1 MVGSYSY
8 WLVLLSIVVAI
19 FASYTALDLS
29 TRITASKGRS
39 AQLWLIGGAF
49 SMGVGIWSMHFIGML
64 AFSLPIPMGYDV
76 PITLLSML
84 IAVVVSYFALF
95 TVTRRTVSSRN
106 LAVGGTLMGL
116 GICAMHY
123 TGMAAMDMSPPIRY
137 DPWLFAASIAVAIVA
152 ALAALWMA
160 FHLRA
165 NENWMIYAKLGS
177 AVIMGFAITGM
188 HYTGM
193 AAARFDHDTVCLK
206 GASVDN
212 SWMAGTIAAFTFI
225 ILCVTLMLSLYD
237 ARVASRTARMAAS
250 LQEANEELQRMALQD
265 GLTRLPNRLLLEDRL
280 GQAIAH
286 AQRSRVVCAVL
297 FVDLDRFKTVNDT
310 LGHFVGDELLKAVA
324 ARLLSAVRS
333 ADTVSRMGGDEFVVL
348 LGEIAQADDAEKA
361 AGKVLAALREPFQV
375 LGHELVITSSIG
387 ISLFPFHGRDARAL
401 ITNADAAMYGVKK
414 SGRNSFQFFSE
425 ENTTFFPERLKTEHE
440 LRQAVARRQFELHY
454 QPRVDVATGVTLGM
468 EALLRWRHPEKGL
481 VMPDDF
487 IPLAEETGLILPIGD
502 WVMQEACRQN
512 KAWQNKGL
520 RPLRVSV
527 NISALQFQQ
536 KSLLDGIADALRK
549 SGLDPAYLEVEITES
564 VVMQKASEAIG
575 TLQELARMGV
585 HISIDDFGTG
595 YSSLSYLK
603 RFPLHTL
610 KIDRSFIRDLSTN
623 QDDATI
629 VVAIVAMAHN
639 LRLKVVAEG
648 VETSDQLR
656 LLHAL
661 GTDEYQGYH
670 HSRPVAAAEF
680 EIILAQ
686 LRGAGTFEGPGG
698 GKPKDA

>member
-95 TVTRRTVSSRN
+95 TVTRRTVSNRN
-106 LAVGGTLMGL
+106 LAVGGTLMGM

-165 NENWMIYAKLGS
+165 NEIWMIYAKLGS

-286 AQRSRVVCAVL
+286 AQRSRAVCAVL

-310 LGHFVGDELLKAVA
+310 LGHFVGDELLKGVA
-324 ARLLSAVRS
+324 ARLLSSVRS
-333 ADTVSRMGGDEFVVL
+333 ADTVSRIGGDEFVVL
-348 LGEIAQADDAEKA
+348 LAEMSQADDAEKA
-361 AGKVLAALREPFQV
+361 AAKVLAALSQPFQV

-387 ISLFPFHGRDARAL
+387 ISLFPFHGKDARAL

-425 ENTTFFPERLKTEHE
+425 ENTTFFPERLKMEHE

-454 QPRVDVATGVTLGM
+454 QPRVDVATGATLGM

-502 WVMQEACRQN
+502 WVLQEACRQN
-512 KAWQNKGL
+512 KAWQSKGL

-536 KSLLDGIADALRK
+536 KSLLDGIADALRR
-549 SGLDPAYLEVEITES
+549 SGLDPAWLEVEITES

-610 KIDRSFIRDLSTN
+610 KIDRSFVRDLSTN

-648 VETSDQLR
+648 VETADQLR

-680 EIILAQ
+680 EVILAQ
-686 LRGAGTFEGPGG
+686 LRGAGTHDLPGG
-698 GKPKDA
+698 AKPKDA

>member
-8 WLVLLSIVVAI
+8 WLVLLSIAVAI

-29 TRITASKGRS
+29 TRITASRGRS

-64 AFSLPIPMGYDV
+64 AFSLPVPMGYDV

-95 TVTRRTVSSRN
+95 TVTRRTLSNRN
-106 LAVGGTLMGL
+106 LAVGGTLMGM

-123 TGMAAMDMSPPIRY
+123 TGMAAMEMSPPIRY

-177 AVIMGFAITGM
+177 AVIMGFGITGM

-193 AAARFDHDTVCLK
+193 AAARFAHDTVCLT

-212 SWMAGTIAAFTFI
+212 SWMAGTIAAFTFV

-250 LQEANEELQRMALQD
+250 LQAANEELQRMALQD

-280 GQAIAH
+280 SQAIAH
-286 AQRSRVVCAVL
+286 AQRSRSVCAVL
-297 FVDLDRFKTVNDT
+297 FVDLDRFKAVNDT
-310 LGHFVGDELLKAVA
+310 LGHFVGDELLKGVA

-333 ADTVSRMGGDEFVVL
+333 SDTVSRLGGDEFVVL
-348 LGEIAQADDAEKA
+348 LGEMAQADDAEKA
-361 AGKVLAALREPFQV
+361 AGKVQAALSQPFQV
-375 LGHELVITSSIG
+375 LGHELVITASIG
-387 ISLFPFHGRDARAL
+387 ISLFPFHGKDARAL
-401 ITNADAAMYGVKK
+401 ITNADAAMYSVKK
-414 SGRNSFQFFSE
+414 SGRNSVEFFSE
-425 ENTTFFPERLKTEHE
+425 ENTTFFPERLQMERA

-454 QPRVDVATGVTLGM
+454 QPRVDVATGAVIGM
-468 EALLRWRHPEKGL
+468 EALLRWRHPEKGF

-502 WVMQEACRQN
+502 WVLEEACRQN

-536 KSLLDGIADALRK
+536 KSLLDCVAEALRK
-549 SGLDPAYLEVEITES
+549 SGLDPAWLEVEITES
-564 VVMQKASEAIG
+564 VVMQKASEAIV

-610 KIDRSFIRDLSTN
+610 KIDRSFIRDLSSN

-648 VETSDQLR
+648 VETGDQLR
-656 LLHAL
+656 LLLAL
-661 GTDEYQGYH
+661 GTDEYQGDH

-680 EIILAQ
+680 ELTLAQ
-686 LRGAGTFEGPGG
+686 VRGAGPHEGPGG
-698 GKPKDA
+698 AKPKDS